1 MFSERE
7 LRGRIDRQFRS
18 NDDFRQLRG
27 QLEIVSLDDR
37 LQWESW
43 KWPINE
49 IAEDFAA
56 SYSDYSCSNFTVS
69 LERRSNSNNPNF
81 VGNIFQRWGRFFLRN
96 LPKQKGYIANHIQSA
111 LFEAWCLFEYMYE
124 FFDKSSNKGQ
134 VSRGMGPCNG
144 YWLSFS
150 FFPKQ
155 EAIRDIAIIC
165 PLASRSTSPPSGPGK
180 RNPLVY
186 FYLRVSSSPNC
197 CGLKTHVELRS
208 KSLAGSFLLLT
219 AHTPN
224 HPT

>member
-49 IAEDFAA
+49 IAEDFAS
-56 SYSDYSCSNFTVS
+56 SYSEYSCSNFTFS
-69 LERRSNSNNPNF
+69 FERRSNSNNPYF
-81 VGNIFQRWGRFFLRN
+81 VGNLPTLRAIFWEIYQN
-96 LPKQKGYIANHIQSA
+96 KKNIVNHLQSA
-111 LFEAWCLFEYMYE
+111 QFEAWCLFEYMYE
-124 FFDKSSNKGQ
+124 FFDKSSNKAK
-134 VSRGMGPCNG
+134 VSRGMGPYND